1 MGWHIM
7 LILFIFQKQYKTI
20 NVLKQFYLA
29 SVILLLTNI
38 CTAQQGQNSSYK
50 KGQLFFNWGWNRAA
64 YTKSTL
70 QMKGADYNLTLHK
83 LTANDR
89 LTPISFEN
97 YLQIDR
103 ITIPQT
109 NMRIGY
115 FIKNNLAIVLAIDH
129 MKYVMNQD
137 QIAEVEG
144 EINREGVYK
153 KSFSGSMKITEDFL
167 TFEHTDGLNYVNIG
181 AEVYQSLFKNKKKT
195 IDISYIYGA
204 NIGAMVPK
212 TNVKFLDYERTDRF
226 HLSGFGIEAKNAV
239 QAKFFKHWLVRM
251 EAAVGFIDM
260 PNIILHKTGVQGRGK
275 QNFAFAQLNWEIG
288 YQFKL

>member
-1 MGWHIM
+1 M
-7 LILFIFQKQYKTI
+7 LILYIFQKQYKIETI
-20 NVLKQFYLA
+20 LKIFYLA
-29 SVILLLTNI
+29 SFILLSTNI
-38 CTAQQGQNSSYK
+38 CTAQQGQSSSYK
-50 KGQLFFNWGWNRAA
+50 KGQFFFNWGWNRAA

-70 QMKGADYNLTLHK
+70 QMKGADYQLTLHK

-109 NMRIGY
+109 NMRLGY
-115 FIKNNLAIVLAIDH
+115 FIKDNIAVVLALDH

-137 QIAEVEG
+137 QVARVTG
-144 EINREGVYK
+144 EINREGVFK
-153 KSFSGSMKITEDFL
+153 KTFNGEMKITDDFL
-167 TFEHTDGLNYVNIG
+167 TFEHTDGLNYINIG
-181 AEVYQSLFKNKKKT
+181 AEVYKALYKNKKKT

-204 NIGAMVPK
+204 NVGVLVPK

-239 QAKFFKHWLVRM
+239 QAKFFKHWLLRM
-251 EAAVGFIDM
+251 EGAVGFIDM
-260 PNIILHKTGVQGRGK
+260 PNIILHKTGVQGKGK
-275 QNFAFAQLNWEIG
+275 QNFAFAQLNWQIG
-288 YQFKL
+288 YQFGF